1 MKGRISMVLG
11 ALKAGPATISGLA
24 GKFGLDED
32 DIRAILDI
40 LVSLGY
46 VRELTDG
53 CTGCKRGP
61 CRDCPV
67 KNAGAPTSRTYVLT
81 GKGQGIPQ

>member
-11 ALKAGPATISGLA
+11 ALKTGPTTISGLA
-24 GKFGLDED
+24 GKLGLAEDE
-32 DIRAILDI
+32 IRAILDI

-46 VRELTDG
+46 VMELTDG
-53 CTGCKRGP
+53 CSGCIGGP

-67 KNAGAPTSRTYVLT
+67 KNAGVPTSRIFVLT